1 MFADVRKTLGGVQ
14 VRAKKW
20 KDVYSL
26 FKGSGFAYKLCG
38 SIQTRKVS
46 AQGMRKVSAQGNSDS
61 PKTAQNKASKTPTNG
76 GLAQLVRAHAS
87 HA

>member
-1 MFADVRKTLGGVQ
+1 MCADVRKTLGGVQ
-14 VRAKKW
+14 ECVKMW

-26 FKGSGFAYKLCG
+26 FKRSGFADKLCG
-38 SIQTRKVS
+38 SIQARKVS
-46 AQGMRKVSAQGNSDS
+46 AQGMRKVSAQGNSES
-61 PKTAQNKASKTPTNG
+61 PKAQQNKASKTPTIG